1 MTAQKRSRTKATTS
15 TQLTTG
21 TVIRIE
27 EPKSNRQRK
36 PSVTEIVVEANP
48 ATGFVEWLRKNA
60 VVGLAVG
67 FVVGA
72 QVQLLARQLIDSF
85 INPLFLLLFGQTLT
99 SRSFTLTFHGRTAVF
114 TWGAFAYGLLSF
126 LFVLLAI
133 YVILKILKLDK
144 LDKPKEKK

>member
-1 MTAQKRSRTKATTS
+1 MAKRTRKTTDTTTLSVAPGS
-15 TQLTTG
+15 TVRLET
-21 TVIRIE
+21 
-27 EPKSNRQRK
+27 PKSNRQRK
-36 PSVTEIVVEANP
+36 PTVTEIVVEANP

-72 QVQLLARQLIDSF
+72 QVQVLARQLIDSF
-85 INPLFLLLFGQTLT
+85 INPLFILLFGQALT
-99 SRSFTLTFHGRTAVF
+99 SRSFTVTFNGRTAVF
-114 TWGAFAYGLLSF
+114 TWGTFAYGLLSF

-133 YVILKILKLDK
+133 YVIIKVLKLDK

>member
-1 MTAQKRSRTKATTS
+1 MAAQKRNKSTVTIHPATAG
-15 TQLTTG
+15 TT
-21 TVIRIE
+21 IRLE
-27 EPKSNRQRK
+27 EPKTSRQRK
-36 PSVTEIVVEANP
+36 PTVTEIVVEANP

-85 INPLFLLLFGQTLT
+85 INPLFVLLFGQSLT
-99 SRSFTLTFHGRTAVF
+99 SRSFSITMNDRTATF

-126 LFVLLAI
+126 MFVLLAI
-133 YVILKILKLDK
+133 YVILKLLKLDK

>member
-1 MTAQKRSRTKATTS
+1 MARSRNQTTN
-15 TQLTTG
+15 TTRITASNG
-21 TVIRIE
+21 TTIRLE

-36 PSVTEIVVEANP
+36 PTVTEIVVDANP